1 MMREVLREENPG
13 IHMKKVDSAMHS
25 RTIANRSIAF
35 ILVAAIFGLLNAAS
49 ARADDSVGSVTR
61 ISGSAQI
68 QRGTATLPAQQGTP
82 VMIHDTVTTPPGAS
96 ATLGFADGSSIALS
110 GGTSVAIQDGGTVNG
125 QTLAGRVR
133 LLSGD
138 IHTIAP
144 DDPQPH
150 RVQVN
155 TVNSKAT
162 GASPNQ

>member
-1 MMREVLREENPG
+1 VKFREKKIWE
-13 IHMKKVDSAMHS
+13 IHMKKIESGMRA
-25 RTIANRSIAF
+25 RRIANRSIAF
-35 ILVAAIFGLLNAAS
+35 FLGAAMLVLLNAAS
-49 ARADDSVGSVTR
+49 AALADDSVGSVTR

-68 QRGTATLPAQQGTP
+68 QRGSGTLSAQQGTP
-82 VMIHDTVTTPPGAS
+82 VMIHDTVTTQPGAS

-125 QTLAGRVR
+125 QTLAGRVK

>member
-1 MMREVLREENPG
+1 
-13 IHMKKVDSAMHS
+13 MKKVES
-25 RTIANRSIAF
+25 TIHPRRFVNRSIAF
-35 ILVAAIFGLLNAAS
+35 ILGVAMLPLLNAAAA
-49 ARADDSVGSVTR
+49 ARADDSVGSVTN

-68 QRGTATLPAQQGTP
+68 QRGSATLPAEPGTP
-82 VMIHDTVTTPPGAS
+82 VMIHDTVTTQPGSS
-96 ATLGFADGSSIALS
+96 ATLGFGDGSSIALS
-110 GGTSVAIQDGGTVNG
+110 GGTIVAIQDTGTANG
-125 QTLAGRVR
+125 QTLASRVK